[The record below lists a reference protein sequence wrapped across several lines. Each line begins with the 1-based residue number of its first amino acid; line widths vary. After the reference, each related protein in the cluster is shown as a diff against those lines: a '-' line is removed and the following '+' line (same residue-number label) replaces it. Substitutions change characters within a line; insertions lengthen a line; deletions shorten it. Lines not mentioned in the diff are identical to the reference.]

1 MEVLHVKSRLPLVLA
16 TVLMISGVAIA
27 YQYPSFR
34 GTVSILE
41 PITLSPPQLS
51 LSAYPNQRFS
61 LNFTVTNHGPT
72 VIFLTINASVIEAP
86 LGGNLTDIRFIVPNP
101 FIALPG
107 ANMATITAVVDNGAV
122 PGTYRI
128 QVTFCRLSEANR
140 RCG

>member
-1 MEVLHVKSRLPLVLA
+1 LAVKSRLALILA
-16 TVLMISGVAIA
+16 SALMISSVAIA

-34 GTVSILE
+34 GTVSIVE

-51 LSAYPNQRFS
+51 FSVYPNQRFS
-61 LNFTVTNHGPT
+61 FNFTVTNNGPT

-86 LGGNLTDIRFIVPNP
+86 LGGNLTDIRFVAPNP

-107 ANMATITAVVDNGAV
+107 ANKATISAVVDNGAV

-128 QVTFCRLSEANR
+128 QVTFCRLSEADR